1 MAKERTSVRMQAQIK
16 TLSEQGH
23 SIRSIARILRLSRR
37 TVRRF
42 LEPAAEISQ
51 ESGLSAVA
59 QAGGWVETVD
69 WDYVRQ
75 EVYGKGTTVKQIQ
88 REVAPEIAYV
98 KFWRMFREKVSPQTS
113 PDQVTIRLHHKPAEK
128 TQVDFTDG
136 LFLTEPLTGKK
147 TLTQFFLGVLP
158 FSSYTFGE
166 FVLDQ
171 KLSTFIGVQQRMF
184 AYFGGVTPYVV
195 VDNLKSGVHRAH
207 LYDPDVNPTYC
218 DFANH
223 TGFAVLPARPYK
235 ARDKGSGEC
244 HIGVVQ
250 RGFFQEVR
258 NRLFY
263 SLEELNEALREYLDR
278 LNHTV
283 MKDYG
288 VSRSRR
294 FEEEK
299 KKLKPLPPSPFEMS
313 EWRAAKVHPDCH
325 IQVEKNF
332 YSVPFVHVGQRV
344 RVRLTEKVVEVF
356 SDDSQPL
363 TAHTRLRGTGEFS
376 TYEFHYPE
384 KKLAVARFE
393 VHHALAQA
401 KKIGPQV
408 EQLVGELLSTQH
420 PLRHLRRVQG
430 ILRLSKRYPITPEAL
445 DHACQR
451 AILFNKTRLAYIKD
465 CALYFVTHGQR
476 PTLVAP
482 QRKPD
487 TVHLHQYAAN
497 SSSDCEG
504 SLSLVEE
511 ELL

>member
-23 SIRSIARILRLSRR
+23 SIRRIARILRLSRK
-37 TVRRF
+37 TVRKF
-42 LEPAAEISQ
+42 LESAPQ
-51 ESGLSAVA
+51 PPTES
-59 QAGGWVETVD
+59 GGWVETVD
-69 WDYVRQ
+69 WEYVRQ

-98 KFWRMFREKVSPQTS
+98 KFWRAFREKVSPQAS
-113 PDQVTIRLHHKPAEK
+113 PNQVTIRLDHKPAEK
-128 TQVDFTDG
+128 TQIDFSDG
-136 LFLTEPLTGKK
+136 LFITAPLTGKK

-171 KLSTFIGVQQRMF
+171 KLSTFIGVQERMF
-184 AYFGGVTPYVV
+184 YYFGGITPYVV
-195 VDNLKSGVHRAH
+195 VDNLKSGVHRAD
-207 LYDPDVNPTYC
+207 LYDPDINPTYC

-223 TGFAVLPARPYK
+223 MGFAVLPARPYK
-235 ARDKGSGEC
+235 ARDKGSGES

-258 NRLFY
+258 NRVFY
-263 SLEELNEALREYLDR
+263 SLQELNQALRDYLHR
-278 LNHTV
+278 LNREV

-288 VSRSRR
+288 VSRNQR

-299 KKLKPLPPSPFEMS
+299 KQLKALPPSPFELS
-313 EWRAAKVHPDCH
+313 EWRQAKVHPDCH

-332 YSVPFVHVGQRV
+332 YSVPFVYVGQKV
-344 RVRLTEKVVEVF
+344 RVRLTEKMVEVF
-356 SDDSQPL
+356 SEDSQPL
-363 TAHTRLRGTGEFS
+363 TAHTRLRGLGQFS
-376 TYEFHYPE
+376 TYDFHYPE
-384 KKLAVARFE
+384 KKLSVARFE
-393 VHHALAQA
+393 VRHAQEQA
-401 KKIGPQV
+401 RKLGPHV
-408 EQLVGELLSTQH
+408 EKLVDQLLSGPH

-430 ILRLSKRYPITPEAL
+430 ILRLSKRYPITLEAL

-451 AILFNKTRLAYIKD
+451 ALSFNKTRLAYIKD

-476 PTLVAP
+476 PTLVTP

-487 TVHLHQYAAN
+487 TVHLHQQAA
-497 SSSDCEG
+497 SSGSDPE
-504 SLSLVEE
+504 LSLPSVEE

>member
-1 MAKERTSVRMQAQIK
+1 MAKERISVRMQAQIK

-23 SIRSIARILRLSRR
+23 SIRRIARILRLSRR
-37 TVRRF
+37 TVRKF
-42 LEPAAEISQ
+42 LETTAQPPG
-51 ESGLSAVA
+51 ES
-59 QAGGWVETVD
+59 GGWVETVN
-69 WDYVRQ
+69 WEYVRQ

-98 KFWRMFREKVSPQTS
+98 KFWRQFREKVSPQAS
-113 PDQVTIRLHHKPAEK
+113 PDQVTIRLDHKPAEK
-128 TQVDFTDG
+128 TQIDFCDG
-136 LFLTEPLTGKK
+136 LFITEPATGKK
-147 TLTQFFLGVLP
+147 ILTQFFLGVLP

-171 KLSTFIGVQQRMF
+171 KLPTFIGVQQRMF
-184 AYFGGVTPYVV
+184 AYFGGITPYMV
-195 VDNLKSGVHRAH
+195 VDNLKSGVHKAD
-207 LYDPDVNPTYC
+207 LYDPDLNPTYC

-223 TGFAVLPARPYK
+223 MGFAVLPARPYK
-235 ARDKGSGEC
+235 PKDKGSGEC

-258 NRLFY
+258 NRVFY
-263 SLEELNEALREYLDR
+263 CLEEINQTLRDYLYR
-278 LNHTV
+278 LNREV

-288 VSRSRR
+288 VSREQR

-299 KKLKPLPPSPFEMS
+299 KQLKALPPSPFEMS

-332 YSVPFVHVGQRV
+332 YSVPFAYVGQRV
-344 RVRLTEKVVEVF
+344 RVRLTEKMVEVF
-356 SDDSQPL
+356 SEDSQPL
-363 TAHTRLRGTGEFS
+363 TAHARLMGIGQFS
-376 TYEFHYPE
+376 TYDFHYPE

-401 KKIGPQV
+401 KKLGPHV
-408 EQLVGELLSTQH
+408 EKLVGELLSTQH

-430 ILRLSKRYPITPEAL
+430 ILRLAKRYPITLEAL

-451 AILFNKTRLAYIKD
+451 AMSFNKTRLAYIKD

-476 PTLVAP
+476 PTLAAP
-482 QRKPD
+482 TRQSD
-487 TVHLHQYAAN
+487 TLHLHQYAAN
-497 SSSDCEG
+497 SVSDPE
-504 SLSLVEE
+504 LSVPSVEE